1 MVIGDMLLTIDVVLF
16 LELWILS
23 CVMIEPMYLYAPG
36 NIRSGE
42 LTVIDVIVIF
52 DDL

>member
-1 MVIGDMLLTIDVVLF
+1 MKNNMVIGGLLLTIDIVLF

-36 NIRSGE
+36 NVRSWG
-42 LTVIDVIVIF
+42 INGD
-52 DDL
+52 